1 MPFGT
6 LASLLPLR
14 CMPRSPRGE
23 ADPRVTALGVLL
35 RRYWQRN
42 PRACDTPAGITQW
55 WLPEGHGATPAEVR
69 AALET
74 LEEDGLVEAVEG
86 GDGRIHYRLREG
98 VAGELRLLDPG
109 YPPAPP
115 GGLH

>member
-1 MPFGT
+1 
-6 LASLLPLR
+6 
-14 CMPRSPRGE
+14 MPRSPGGE

-35 RRYWQRN
+35 RRYWRRN
-42 PRACDTPAGITQW
+42 PQACDTPEGIAQW
-55 WLPEGHGATPAEVR
+55 WLPEGHGATPSQVR

-74 LEEDGLVEAVEG
+74 LEEDGLVEKVVG

-98 VAGELRLLDPG
+98 VAGELRRLDIDD
-109 YPPAPP
+109 PPAP